1 MNKIKVRKIKKA
13 ESKIARLSA
22 CISKELSVITEN
34 IQFEGFDKFGLE
46 PSVEVCSG
54 AEVIILCKGYEL
66 HIDKAL
72 ETLERNG
79 CIRPEDI
86 PGVKNNLIDYENT
99 TFAT

>member
-1 MNKIKVRKIKKA
+1 MSKLVDNIKIRKIKKA
-13 ESKIARLSA
+13 ESNITRLSA
-22 CISKELSVITEN
+22 CLSKELNVITEN
-34 IQFEGFDKFGLE
+34 IQFEGFDEVGLE

-54 AEVIILCKGYEL
+54 SEVIILCKGYEL

-86 PGVKNNLIDYENT
+86 PGVKSNLID
-99 TFAT
+99 